1 MAAKETRVIAVFDNL
16 FKDLLGS
23 DLILMTYTWGVRS
36 CAAGWRYG
44 DTADDHTDNKFWGA
58 TLMSSDDE
66 PGIPSTMEDAD
77 DRIRKIWEKLAE
89 RLKPHSFAVR
99 GVFLNGQT
107 YGLDNA
113 IHTDRPTDEEGW
125 YTAIVYLNPKWTIHD
140 GGETMFYNDERTD
153 VIMSVLP
160 KPGRVVFFDA
170 RYPHWGRG
178 PTRNCQE
185 LRVTLAYRL
194 TRLGDSTKP
203 VF

>member
-36 CAAGWRYG
+36 CMTGWRYG

-66 PGIPSTMEDAD
+66 PGIPSTIEDAD
-77 DRIRKIWEKLAE
+77 ERIRKIWEKLAE
-89 RLKPHSFAVR
+89 RLKPHKFSVR

-170 RYPHWGRG
+170 RYAHWGRG

-203 VF
+203 AF